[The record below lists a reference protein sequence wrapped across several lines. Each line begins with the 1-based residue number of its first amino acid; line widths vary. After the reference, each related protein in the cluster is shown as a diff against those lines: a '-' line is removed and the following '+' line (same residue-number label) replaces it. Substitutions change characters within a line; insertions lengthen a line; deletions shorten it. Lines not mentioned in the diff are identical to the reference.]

1 MSAHCSDSRPAPANI
16 LEWLTGHLDLKLE
29 SLPDD
34 RARVVVLAQQYGVW
48 TSFYD
53 RFTAFGHQ
61 PFGGPHPEYGE
72 MTAWDFSNVLALIDQ
87 RRRAIERVAA

>member
-1 MSAHCSDSRPAPANI
+1 MTAPPSITAW
-16 LEWLTGHLDLKLE
+16 LEQQLDRKLE

-48 TSFYD
+48 TMFYRSFAAHG
-53 RFTAFGHQ
+53 TQ

-72 MTAWDFSNVLALIDQ
+72 MNAFDFANVLAAIDLRKNQ
-87 RRRAIERVAA
+87 IERNMVPA

>member
-1 MSAHCSDSRPAPANI
+1 MTAHCSDTHPAPENI
-16 LEWLTGHLDLKLE
+16 LEWLATQLDLKLE
-29 SLPDD
+29 SLPND

-48 TSFYD
+48 TGFYD

-72 MTAWDFSNVLALIDQ
+72 MIAIDFANVLALIDQ
-87 RRRAIERVAA
+87 RRHAIERVAA